1 MPLKLEIV
9 TPERRIFSD
18 EVDTTVLPG
27 IEGELGV
34 LPMHAPLVT
43 VLKPGEL
50 SYSTGG
56 KTTYLAVGEGFVEV
70 TAGAVSVMTDMAV
83 GEADI
88 DEKSVEDAL
97 QRAKDSLAGIS
108 NDEEVATVQAAIQK
122 SLAQLHVKRRRRTTL

>member
-9 TPERRIFSD
+9 TPEKRIFSD
-18 EVDTTVLPG
+18 EVDTAVLPG
-27 IEGELGV
+27 IEGELGI
-34 LPMHAPLVT
+34 LPQHAPLVT

-50 SYSTGG
+50 SYTTGG
-56 KTTYLAVGEGFVEV
+56 KTSYLAVGEGFVEV
-70 TAGAVSVMTDMAV
+70 TAGSVAVMTDMAV
-83 GEADI
+83 NEAEI

>member
-9 TPERRIFSD
+9 TPEREIFSND
-18 EVDTTVLPG
+18 VDMVVLPG

-34 LPMHAPLVT
+34 LPQHAPLVT

-50 SYSTGG
+50 SYTVGG
-56 KTTYLAVGEGFVEV
+56 KTSFLAVGQGFVEV
-70 TAGAVSVMTDMAV
+70 THSTVSVMTDVAV

-88 DEKSVEDAL
+88 DEKAVEEAL
-97 QRAKDSLAGIS
+97 QRAKDSLAGIT

-122 SLAQLHVKRRRRTTL
+122 SLAQLHVKRRRRTSL